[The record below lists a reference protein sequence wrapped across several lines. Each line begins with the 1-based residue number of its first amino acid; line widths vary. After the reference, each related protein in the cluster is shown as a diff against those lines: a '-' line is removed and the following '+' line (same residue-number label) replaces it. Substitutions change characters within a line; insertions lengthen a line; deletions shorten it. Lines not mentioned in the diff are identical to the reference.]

1 MKMLVPVELDG
12 ELYEKLRES
21 AKSQDRSISQQ
32 TTHIL
37 RAYLEMRRGGDGA
50 ERDVATRPARG
61 GDMPEARTERLER
74 VFAHIDSLPGLAD
87 DEDLP
92 SPAEVVREMR
102 EERDGQIA
110 PDLGSGR

>member
-1 MKMLVPVELDG
+1 MPALQVRDFPDG
-12 ELYEKLRES
+12 LYDELREC

-37 RAYLEMRRGGDGA
+37 RAYLEMHRGSDVA
-50 ERDVATRPARG
+50 ERDVATGPARD

-74 VFAHIDSLPGLAD
+74 VFAHIDSLPGLSD
-87 DEDLP
+87 DEGLP

-110 PDLGSGR
+110 SNLGGGR